1 MRMIIK
7 GVPAVIN
14 TTQFN
19 NSNFGEFATNKAF
32 MITIGIK
39 IIQVI
44 IIAFVNIEDI

>member
-1 MRMIIK
+1 MIIK
-7 GVPAVIN
+7 GVPAAVN
-14 TTQFN
+14 ATQFN
-19 NSNFGEFATNKAF
+19 NSNFGEFTNKAF